1 MTKFGVLLVRFQ
13 PVHEGHMALI
23 EKACSE
29 NDKMLLL
36 VGSADKLNSRN
47 PIPLDIRVEMIKEA
61 LVEKGLQDQCTVVPF
76 NDLTTENDNSY
87 EWGFYLYSKIV
98 DEIKDS
104 AFTMYYSDGFEII
117 TTWFPGFILRNYVS
131 LVLLARA
138 KVEKGISATDVR
150 RVLLDYDKDSETLA
164 ELQTMVPKSVFDRKR
179 LIREFIKINK
189 ERQN

>member
-1 MTKFGVLLVRFQ
+1 MTKFGVLLARFQ

-47 PIPLDIRVEMIKEA
+47 PIPLDIRVEMLNEA
-61 LVEKGLQDQCTVVPF
+61 IIEKGLQDQCIVVPF
-76 NDLTTENDNSY
+76 NDLSTENDNSY

-98 DEIKDS
+98 DVIKDS

-150 RVLLDYDKDSETLA
+150 RVLLDYDKDGETLA
-164 ELQTMVPKSVFDRKR
+164 ELETMVPKSVFDRKR

-189 ERQN
+189 ER